1 MVVVDLDSSTLL
13 SFLSDVDGG
22 KGDDVLLS
30 ADGGGGIIF
39 KSVPVFEGAKKIKT
53 RMEKPPKS
61 NSKK

>member
-1 MVVVDLDSSTLL
+1 MVAVDLDSSTLL

-22 KGDDVLLS
+22 GDVLLS

-61 NSKK
+61 NSNK